1 MAQHLVEDVTQA
13 VNDFYGDT
21 SRTKEETLE
30 GLREILEQVY
40 ELEQMLDGEI
50 NGGS

>member
-1 MAQHLVEDVTQA
+1 MTTAEAKQA
-13 VNDFYGDT
+13 VDDFYGDT

-30 GLREILEQVY
+30 GLREILEHTY

-50 NGGS
+50 NGA